1 MRRLLLALPAS
12 LVATVAL
19 LAGGLAPA
27 QAATRPTPGAA
38 GIGDRLYPEL
48 GNGGYDALH
57 YDLDLRYATSK
68 PSQGIDGTV
77 TMTARATQSLS
88 RFDLD
93 FGGRGVGAVRVDGHA
108 AGFRRTGE
116 ELVITPRRA
125 IRRGQRFV
133 VQVRHFT
140 SDPTVVDPDDER
152 TTAFAI
158 SPDGSATAGQPNYM
172 HLVYPSNDH
181 PRDKAT
187 FSFRFDVPAGQ
198 TAVAN
203 GDLTGKRVAEGRAV
217 WTYEMRRP
225 MATEL
230 TNLVVGKFTV
240 VQRGSVNGVR
250 IRDVVPTRLVGYYD
264 ARLPIER
271 SQVAW
276 MERRVGRYPFH
287 QYGSLVNDAP
297 IGFALENQ
305 TLSLYDPAWW
315 GTSEGVWQPTM
326 THELA
331 HQWFGDDVAPY
342 SWSDIWQ
349 NEGHATW
356 YELVYA
362 GQRGQLEADTGLT
375 GDFTEVLRQLYVQG
389 DQWRADSGPVARP
402 TDASQQFADNV
413 YYGGAVV
420 LYALRQK
427 IGAAAFERV
436 ERAWVRQYAG
446 RSAST
451 QDFVRL
457 ASRVSGRD
465 LRGFLGAW
473 LYGTTTPPM
482 PGHPDW
488 KVTPVASAS
497 ASASASVR
505 AQAPSVLRARR

>member
-1 MRRLLLALPAS
+1 MRRSVWFPVAFLATATLLAAG
-12 LVATVAL
+12 VATAH
-19 LAGGLAPA
+19 ADSPS
-27 QAATRPTPGAA
+27 PGAA
-38 GIGDRLYPEL
+38 GIGDRLYPTL

-57 YDLDLRYATSK
+57 YALDLRYATSS
-68 PSQGIDGTV
+68 PAQGIDGTV

-88 RFDLD
+88 SFDLD
-93 FGGRGVGAVRVDGHA
+93 FAGRGVGSVTVDGRSA
-108 AGFRRTGE
+108 AFTRVGE
-116 ELVITPRRA
+116 DIVITPKKA
-125 IRRGQRFV
+125 IRRGHRFV
-133 VQVRHFT
+133 VAVRHFT
-140 SDPTVVDPDDER
+140 ADPTVVDPDDES

-181 PRDKAT
+181 PRDKAS

-203 GDLTGKRVAEGRAV
+203 GDLTGKRVRNGRAI

-240 VQRGSVNGVR
+240 VRRGSVGGVR
-250 IRDVVPTRLVGYYD
+250 IRDVVPTRLLAYYN
-264 ARLPIER
+264 ARLPVEK

-276 MERRVGRYPFH
+276 MQQRVGRYPFH
-287 QYGSLVNDAP
+287 QYGTLVNDAP

-315 GTSEGVWQPTM
+315 GAPAGVWQPVM

-331 HQWFGDDVAPY
+331 HQWFGDDVAPD

-362 GQRGQLEADTGLT
+362 AERGQLTDDTGLE
-375 GDFTEVLRQLYVQG
+375 GDFTDVMRQLYAQS
-389 DQWRADSGPVARP
+389 DRWKAESGPVALP

-427 IGAAAFERV
+427 IGVAAFERV

-451 QDFVRL
+451 GDFIRL
-457 ASRVSGRD
+457 ASRVSGHD
-465 LRGFLGAW
+465 LTGFLGAW

-497 ASASASVR
+497 
-505 AQAPSVLRARR
+505 VLSKAFTLRR

>member
-1 MRRLLLALPAS
+1 MRRLPYVLPAVS
-12 LVATVAL
+12 VATAAL
-19 LAGGLAPA
+19 LAAGITPA
-27 QAATRPTPGAA
+27 AAHGSSPSPGAT

-57 YDLDLRYATSK
+57 YALNLRYATSK

-93 FGGRGVGAVRVDGHA
+93 FAGKGVGSVRVNGQA
-108 AGFRRTGE
+108 ASFRRVRE
-116 ELVITPRRA
+116 EIVITPRRA
-125 IRRGQRFV
+125 IKKGHRFV

-140 SDPTVVDPDDER
+140 ADPTVVDEDDER

-203 GDLTGKRVAEGRAV
+203 GDFTGRRVAHGRAV

-240 VQRGSVNGVR
+240 VQRGTVNGVR
-250 IRDVVPTRLVGYYD
+250 IRDVVPTRLLDYYN
-264 ARLPIER
+264 ARLPVER
-271 SQVAW
+271 GQVAW
-276 MERRVGRYPFH
+276 MEQRVGRYPFH
-287 QYGSLVNDAP
+287 QYGTLVNDAP

-305 TLSLYDPAWW
+305 TLSLYDPVWW
-315 GTSEGVWQPTM
+315 EYPQGVWEPVM

-331 HQWFGDDVAPY
+331 HQWFGDDVAPW

-356 YELVYA
+356 YELLYA
-362 GQRGQLEADTGLT
+362 AERGQLADDTGLE
-375 GDFTEVLRQLYVQG
+375 GDFTEVMRQLYAQG
-389 DQWRADSGPVARP
+389 DEWRAESGPVARP

-427 IGAAAFERV
+427 IGATAFQHV

-451 QDFVRL
+451 QDFIRL
-457 ASRVSGRD
+457 ASRVSGRN
-465 LRGFLGAW
+465 LRPFLTAW

-488 KVTPVASAS
+488 TVTPPSAEPAATTFASS
-497 ASASASVR
+497 GGR
-505 AQAPSVLRARR
+505 LHLRR